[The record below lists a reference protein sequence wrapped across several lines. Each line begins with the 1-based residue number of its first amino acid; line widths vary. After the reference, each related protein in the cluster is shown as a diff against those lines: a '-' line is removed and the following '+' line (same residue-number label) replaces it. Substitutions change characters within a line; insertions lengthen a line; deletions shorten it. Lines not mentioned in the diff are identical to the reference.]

1 MNPIRPITIVGG
13 GLAGLSL
20 GIGLR
25 QDDVPV
31 TIWEAGSYPRHKVC
45 GEFLSGRGVTVLEQL
60 GLRDR
65 VFAAGARL
73 ATTARFAR
81 GALATPVQA
90 LPQPAVCLSRWKLDA
105 LLADEFRQRGGE
117 LRDHQRGPASA
128 PSDGHVR
135 ATGRH
140 VEAAEAG
147 WRWFGL
153 KVHARGVQLPA
164 DLELHLNGHEYVGL
178 CRLSDGVVNVC
189 GLFWRR
195 EAEPGLRDRWRELLR
210 GPAGSALADQMRD
223 ATFDENSFRAVGG
236 LSLAPRRAARQP
248 ELCLGDALTMIP
260 PLTGN
265 GMSMALESAAL
276 ARPHLT
282 AYARGEQSWPE
293 TRQRIARACDR
304 AFARRLRWATFTQRL
319 LTEGV
324 SQRFATAAVLRTP
337 WAWRWLFAS
346 TR

>member
-1 MNPIRPITIVGG
+1 MTIVGG

-25 QDDVPV
+25 QDDIPV
-31 TIWEAGSYPRHKVC
+31 TILEAGGYPRQKVC
-45 GEFLSGRGVTVLEQL
+45 GEFLSGRGVAVLEQL

-81 GALATPVQA
+81 GADASPVQV
-90 LPQPAVCLSRWKLDA
+90 LPQPAVCLSRWKMDA
-105 LLADEFRQRGGE
+105 LMADEFRRLGGE
-117 LRDHQRGPASA
+117 LREHQRAPARA
-128 PSDGHVR
+128 LGEGHVR
-135 ATGRH
+135 ATGRS
-140 VEAAEAG
+140 VEPAEAG

-178 CRLSDGVVNVC
+178 CQLSDGVANVC

-195 EAEPGLRDRWRELLR
+195 GPEPGLRERWREMLS
-210 GPAGSALADQMRD
+210 GPSGSALAEQMRD
-223 ATFDENSFRAVGG
+223 ATFDESSFRAVGG
-236 LSLAPRRAARQP
+236 LSLAPQRAARQR
-248 ELCLGDALTMIP
+248 EVCLGDALTMIP

-282 AYARGEQSWPE
+282 AYARGEQSWPA
-293 TRQRIARACDR
+293 TRQRIAHACDH
-304 AFARRLRWATFTQRL
+304 AFARRLRWASVAQRL

-324 SQRFATAAVLRTP
+324 AQRWAAGTILRTS
-337 WAWRWLFAS
+337 WAWRWLFAA